1 MSPYTYIDHTADLGI
16 RVSGRNR
23 SELFK
28 NASGAIF
35 ETMLVIGETKTLK
48 TVERSFDLKSSS
60 LPELLVEWL
69 RELLFLF
76 YTKQMVPYKINITFR
91 GSRRLTAK
99 VAFLKLQQG
108 FFRVKMEVKNVT
120 YHNLKVR
127 TTKTGCTATIIFDV

>member
-1 MSPYTYIDHTADLGI
+1 MPPYTYIDHTSDLGI

-28 NASGAIF
+28 NASGAVF

-48 TVERSFDLKSSS
+48 TVERSLDLKSSS

-76 YTKQMVPYKINITFR
+76 HTKQMVPQKANIRFR
-91 GSRRLTAK
+91 GHRQLKAK
-99 VAFLKLQQG
+99 VTFLKLEKG
-108 FFRVKMEVKNVT
+108 YFRVKMEVKNVT
-120 YHNLKVR
+120 YHNLKIR
-127 TTKTGCTATIIFDV
+127 STQAGYTATVIFDV